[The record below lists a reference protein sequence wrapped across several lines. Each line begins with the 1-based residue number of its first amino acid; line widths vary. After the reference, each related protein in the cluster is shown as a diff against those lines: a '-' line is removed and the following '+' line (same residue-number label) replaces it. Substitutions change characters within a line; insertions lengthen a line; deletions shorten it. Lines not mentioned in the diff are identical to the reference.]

1 MPSYPEY
8 DLGVQRAVLDTLGRA
23 GVPVPRVL
31 ALEEDRAFVGAPF
44 LVMSFVAGR
53 PVADVVAFDPW
64 IAAGGAERGRAVEER
79 FLDAL
84 GALHRVD
91 RRLVDA
97 RAALRRGVAADLAY
111 WANYIDWAADG
122 SPARVLADAL
132 DWCRRTVP
140 TDDPDRHALC
150 WGDARLGNVCFDPAT
165 AEVTALLDWELA
177 TIGPPESDLAWYL
190 ALGDLTAHFVGR
202 RAVGALDRTAVISR
216 YEAVLGR
223 PVVDLG
229 WHEVFAL
236 VRSVAINDR
245 QARLAADVG
254 AEYPGVAG
262 DANPVLAV
270 LAERIERHTADGAD
284 RDGGAQ

>member
-1 MPSYPEY
+1 M
-8 DLGVQRAVLDTLGRA
+8 
-23 GVPVPRVL
+23 
-31 ALEEDRAFVGAPF
+31 
-44 LVMSFVAGR
+44 
-53 PVADVVAFDPW
+53 
-64 IAAGGAERGRAVEER
+64 
-79 FLDAL
+79 
-84 GALHRVD
+84 
-91 RRLVDA
+91 
-97 RAALRRGVAADLAY
+97 
-111 WANYIDWAADG
+111 
-122 SPARVLADAL
+122 
-132 DWCRRTVP
+132 
-140 TDDPDRHALC
+140 
-150 WGDARLGNVCFDPAT
+150 
-165 AEVTALLDWELA
+165 
-177 TIGPPESDLAWYL
+177 
-190 ALGDLTAHFVGR
+190 
-202 RAVGALDRTAVISR
+202 GALDRTAVISR